1 MGAYGEVLSCY
12 TKEEK
17 VKRAVKVIS
26 KKIMS
31 RDEEKGF
38 QREIRILKKLDH
50 PNILKLY
57 EVFEDSKAYYLVTEY
72 CKGGE
77 LFEEITRKEKLSE
90 ADAANIIH

>member
-26 KKIMS
+26 KKLMS

-38 QREIRILKKLDH
+38 
-50 PNILKLY
+50 
-57 EVFEDSKAYYLVTEY
+57 
-72 CKGGE
+72 
-77 LFEEITRKEKLSE
+77 
-90 ADAANIIH
+90 